1 MSAFDFLNLHYADL
15 TIAFFVVVFVWCLK
29 E

>member
-1 MSAFDFLNLHYADL
+1 MSAFDFLHLHYADL
-15 TIAFFVVVFVWCLK
+15 TIAFFVMVFIWFIK

>member
-1 MSAFDFLNLHYADL
+1 MSAFDFLHLHYEDL
-15 TIAFFVVVFVWCLK
+15 TIAFFVMVFVWFLK